1 MLALEKQQIK
11 RWCGWARLQVSQA
24 LISRVHDSYM
34 LQDVMGSDHCP
45 LGLVIK
51 AG

>member
-1 MLALEKQQIK
+1 ML
-11 RWCGWARLQVSQA
+11 RWPQVSQA
-24 LISRVHDSYM
+24 LSSRVHDSYM

-51 AG
+51 PATSA